1 MNGGAARETVRPRGL
16 LLQWHLT
23 DACNLHCL
31 HCYAGGERARDPPR
45 EQLEAWFSD
54 FLDFLRR
61 RGIPGH
67 INFTGGEPFL
77 REDFPRLLEMVHDHR
92 GACTYAVLSNGSL
105 VDETAARCLKR
116 TGCRFVQ
123 ISVDGGPETHNA
135 LRGPGSFSQC
145 RAALRT
151 LRRQGVAT
159 MVSFTVSRANLCDFP
174 EVADMARAEGAGSVW
189 SDRLLPVGRG
199 REMADRLLSAVEVDA
214 FFETMF
220 RVGRQLQRRPFSR
233 TRIRMH
239 RALQF
244 RTLQAHGIPAAPYRC
259 NAGRGLLAVL
269 PDGTVLPCRR
279 MPIPVG
285 RLGRDSLEEIY
296 EEAPPL
302 RELRDDHRIPLGC
315 EACEWRE
322 SCHGGLRCLSHACT
336 GDIYRADPQC
346 SLAARESAKK
356 KEDSCHEECPGNRQS
371 RAASDSARRA

>member
-1 MNGGAARETVRPRGL
+1 MNRAVARETLRPRGL

-23 DACNLHCL
+23 DTCNLRCR
-31 HCYAGGERARDPPR
+31 HCYAGGEPASDPPL
-45 EQLEAWFSD
+45 EQLEAWFNGL
-54 FLDFLRR
+54 LDFLRR

-67 INFTGGEPFL
+67 INFTGGEPLL
-77 REDFPRLLEMVHDHR
+77 REDFPRLLEMVQQHR
-92 GACTYAVLSNGSL
+92 ETCTYAVLSNGSL
-105 VDETAARCLKR
+105 VDETAARWLKR

-123 ISVDGGPETHNA
+123 ISVDGAPETHDA
-135 LRGPGSFSQC
+135 LRGPGSFSRC

-151 LRRQGVAT
+151 LRRQGVVT
-159 MVSFTVSRANLCDFP
+159 MVSFTVSRANVHDFP
-174 EVADMARAEGAGSVW
+174 EVANMASAEGAGSVW
-189 SDRLLPVGRG
+189 CDRLLPVGRG
-199 REMADRLLSAVEVDA
+199 REMADRLLSAGEVDA
-214 FFETMF
+214 FFQTMF

-296 EEAPPL
+296 EEAPLL
-302 RELRDDHRIPLGC
+302 RALRSDDGIPLGC
-315 EACEWRE
+315 EACEWRH

-346 SLAARESAKK
+346 SLAARESVGVA
-356 KEDSCHEECPGNRQS
+356 EEERGFVS
-371 RAASDSARRA
+371 